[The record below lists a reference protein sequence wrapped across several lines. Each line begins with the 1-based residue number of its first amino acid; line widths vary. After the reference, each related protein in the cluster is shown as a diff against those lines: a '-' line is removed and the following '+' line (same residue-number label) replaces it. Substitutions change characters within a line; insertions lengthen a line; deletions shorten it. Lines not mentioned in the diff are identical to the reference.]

1 VSIGGGVNTRS
12 LAIIG
17 TLLVVIVIGGGSGAA
32 SAAPGIVKN
41 GDSCSPIGAT
51 YKQDS
56 DLFVC
61 TQSGTK
67 SLWLKKIRAAPTTN
81 TLLMPNL
88 VGKNLQSSED
98 LLLALGNAG
107 SLGEDVSGQ
116 SRIVIIDG
124 NWKVCRQSVASG
136 KRVPLSTVIVLGAVK
151 LGEVCG
157 SASATFIMPSVI
169 GMNLQSAEDLLQSLG
184 NNTTTASDVSGA
196 ERWVIV
202 QGNWKVCRQYPVAR
216 KKVPVLTAGVLN
228 VVKVAEV
235 CP

>member
-1 VSIGGGVNTRS
+1 VKKRS
-12 LAIIG
+12 PALGIAFV
-17 TLLVVIVIGGGSGAA
+17 LLFVITGGSGAA
-32 SAAPGIVKN
+32 TAAAANVKN
-41 GDSCSPIGAT
+41 GDSCSPTGVT
-51 YKQDS
+51 YKQGS

-67 SLWLKKIRAAPTTN
+67 SVWQKKIQPAPAPN

-88 VGKNLQSSED
+88 VGKNLQSAED
-98 LLLALGNAG
+98 VLSSLGNTG
-107 SLGEDVSGQ
+107 SRGEDVSGQ
-116 SRIVIIDG
+116 SRLVIIDG

-136 KRVPLSTVIVLGAVK
+136 KRVPVSTVIVLGAVK
-151 LGEVCG
+151 SAEVCR
-157 SASATFIMPSVI
+157 SASATFVMPNVV

-184 NNTTTASDVSGA
+184 NNTTTASDVSGE

-216 KKVPVLTAGVLN
+216 KKVPVLRAGVLN
-228 VVKVAEV
+228 VVKLAEV